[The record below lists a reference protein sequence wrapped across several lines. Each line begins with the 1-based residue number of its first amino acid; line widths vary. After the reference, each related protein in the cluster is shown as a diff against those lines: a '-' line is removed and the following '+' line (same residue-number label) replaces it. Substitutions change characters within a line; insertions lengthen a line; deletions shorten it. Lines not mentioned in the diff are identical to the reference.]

1 MPWKMKPIY
10 MQEADAGGAPGAAAA
25 AQGTPPQGSQTPSTQ
40 SGGSILSQGAA
51 AATGAGQAA
60 AAATPFD
67 WVPEKHRVIKDGSTD
82 LDVEATARK
91 LADAN
96 KAFEKRFGA
105 GDVPPKTPEEYVIDK
120 LPDGFSVDDIKGDPV
135 MLDYIKGAHALGMT
149 NAQLQYALNGH
160 LNILKDTIGASE
172 QLSIEECGQELRK
185 TWANPTEYDRNLGNA
200 YRAMQAFVASEEDA
214 AALDEIGNNPALV
227 RMLAKIGAEL
237 QEDTPIGEGTQAA
250 QDWDGEIASIR
261 ANPAYL
267 DSSHPEHKQVM
278 AKMDAL
284 YSKRYGT
291 NKSKLGGGRSFS
303 LGQ

>member
-1 MPWKMKPIY
+1 MWKMKPIY
-10 MQEADAGGAPGAAAA
+10 MQEAEAGGAPGTAAAA
-25 AQGTPPQGSQTPSTQ
+25 PGPTPQGSPAPAAAA
-40 SGGSILSQGAA
+40 GGSILSQGAA
-51 AATGAGQAA
+51 AAQAGGQPAA
-60 AAATPFD
+60 PATPFD
-67 WVPEKHRVIKDGSTD
+67 WVPEKHRVVKEGGSD
-82 LDVEATARK
+82 LDIEATARK

-96 KAFEKRFGA
+96 KAFEKRFGS
-105 GDVPPKTPEEYVIDK
+105 GDVPPKTPDEYAIET
-120 LPDGFSVDDIKGDPV
+120 LPEGITFDDIKADPA
-135 MLDYIKGAHALGMT
+135 MQSFMKGAHARGIT
-149 NAQLQYALNGH
+149 NAQLEYVLNEH
-160 LNILKDTIGASE
+160 LNIMGSTMGAAE
-172 QLSIEECGQELRK
+172 QMSIEECGQELRK

-200 YRAMQAFVASEEDA
+200 YRALQAFADSPEDA
-214 AALDEIGNNPALV
+214 EALDEIGNNPALV
-227 RMLAKIGAEL
+227 RLLAKIGAEL

-250 QDWDGEIASIR
+250 RDWDGEIASLR

>member
-25 AQGTPPQGSQTPSTQ
+25 AQGTPPQESQTPSTQ